1 MQRAPTL
8 RFVDDVVCITV
19 HATSLSGNEVPGLSG
34 NEVPGRPALRI
45 ESGGSWN
52 RIALGEASLAWARPS
67 VDWQS
72 LVWIGEGRRDS
83 LALIP
88 PIRSDAREQSSWPA
102 FFARALCRS
111 AGLLSAGA
119 WELGAL
125 VQRGRRDQHL
135 PTDRAPHAPFGAY
148 GLLQCVRE
156 PSRRLFRWVRYAAP
170 NVFALREASPA
181 DSSRVRVWRK
191 HARQRALPPVLLWW
205 VSSMAA
211 YLVLD
216 GHDRVLAASL
226 EEKPIGAVALYN
238 HREAPLDPQW
248 MASATEKHARVF
260 SHADRASL
268 ATRVAA
274 NQALV
279 ASYVP
284 QRRHT
289 SIARHVPDLAARFQ
303 REHPLDSLAPE
314 IRAALGAP

>member
-8 RFVDDVVCITV
+8 RFAEDVVCITV
-19 HATSLSGNEVPGLSG
+19 HGSSLSGNT
-34 NEVPGRPALRI
+34 VPGRPALRI
-45 ESGGSWN
+45 ESGGLAGGRGKGSWN
-52 RIALGEASLAWARPS
+52 RIALGEDSLAWARPS
-67 VDWQS
+67 IDWQS

-83 LALIP
+83 LAVIP
-88 PIRSDAREQSSWPA
+88 PIRSDAREQTSWPA
-102 FFARALCRS
+102 FFARALGRS
-111 AGLLSAGA
+111 EGLLGAGA

-125 VQRGRRDQHL
+125 VQKEGRDEHL
-135 PTDRAPHAPFGAY
+135 PSDRSPHAPFGAY
-148 GLLQCVRE
+148 GLLRCVHE
-156 PSRRLFRWVRYAAP
+156 PQSRLFRWVRYAAP

-191 HARQRALPPVLLWW
+191 HARQSALPPALLWW

-216 GHDRVLAASL
+216 GHDRLLAASL

-238 HREAPLDPQW
+238 HRDEPLDPHW
-248 MASATEKHARVF
+248 MASVAEKHARVF

-268 ATRVAA
+268 ATRVEA
-274 NQALV
+274 NRALV

-284 QRRHT
+284 YRRHT

-303 REHPLDSLAPE
+303 REHPLDSLAPD
-314 IRAALGAP
+314 IRAALDAP